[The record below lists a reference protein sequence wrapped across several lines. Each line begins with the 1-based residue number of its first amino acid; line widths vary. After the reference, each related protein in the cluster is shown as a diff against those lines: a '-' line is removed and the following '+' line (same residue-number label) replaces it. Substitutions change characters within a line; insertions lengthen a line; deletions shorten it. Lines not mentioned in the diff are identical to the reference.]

1 MLEYPQI
8 DPVLLDVGP
17 IKVHWYGMM
26 YLFGFLGAWLLGS
39 WRAKKLPDW
48 NRDDVSDM
56 VLYGAVGAVL
66 GGRIGYIL
74 FYKLGWYLEN
84 PVAVLRIW
92 EGGMSFHGGLLGVLL
107 AVWLFA
113 RRSDR
118 HFFDVTDF
126 GAPLVPIGLFFGRI
140 GNFINQEL
148 WGRTTDSGWG
158 MVFPLAGPEPRHA
171 SQLYEAFLEG
181 ILLFV
186 VLWIYSSKP
195 RRLGSVSGMFLI
207 LYSLFRFIVEFAR
220 EPDAHL
226 GFIALDWM
234 TMGQLLSF
242 PMLLAGIGI
251 LWWSA
256 RQCRP
261 EDKCEPGNK
270 RH

>member
-8 DPVLLDVGP
+8 DPVLLEVGP

-39 WRAKKLPDW
+39 WRARKLSDW

-56 VLYGAVGAVL
+56 VLYGAIGAVL

-92 EGGMSFHGGLLGVLL
+92 EGGMSFHGGLLGVLF

-113 RRSDR
+113 RRSNK
-118 HFFDVTDF
+118 HFFEVTDF

-148 WGRTTDSGWG
+148 WGRTTDSTWG

-171 SQLYEAFLEG
+171 SQLYEALMEG
-181 ILLFV
+181 IVLFV

-195 RRLGSVSGMFLI
+195 RRLGSVSGMFLV

-234 TMGQLLSF
+234 TMGQLLSV

-251 LWWSA
+251 IWWSA
-256 RQCRP
+256 RQDP
-261 EDKCEPGNK
+261 EYKREPGNE